1 MRRDSPACGNCNKET
16 GNLTEDKIIYSSFGI
31 ISGQPVR
38 YLLELNLNTKINV
51 KTSYFEEES
60 LGTIFFNL
68 EK

>member
-1 MRRDSPACGNCNKET
+1 MQRREKKREKD
-16 GNLTEDKIIYSSFGI
+16 
-31 ISGQPVR
+31 
-38 YLLELNLNTKINV
+38 LLELNLNTKINV

>member
-16 GNLTEDKIIYSSFGI
+16 GNLTEDKIYSSFGI

-51 KTSYFEEES
+51 QTSYFEEES